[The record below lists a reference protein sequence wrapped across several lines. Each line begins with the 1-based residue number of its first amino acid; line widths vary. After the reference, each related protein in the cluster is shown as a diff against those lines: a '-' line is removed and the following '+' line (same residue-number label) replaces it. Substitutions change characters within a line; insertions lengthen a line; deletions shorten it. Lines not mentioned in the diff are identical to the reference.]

1 MVFVWGSLT
10 ELKEEKGTA
19 QRSEEKGTATEGR
32 KAEGRS
38 TTNINFYGV
47 CVGVLINI
55 LFSLEFEVKICCIL
69 YIEADIS
76 DCCGRPY
83 TIN

>member
-19 QRSEEKGTATEGR
+19 QRREEKGTATEGR

-38 TTNINFYGV
+38 TTRV
-47 CVGVLINI
+47 RP
-55 LFSLEFEVKICCIL
+55 
-69 YIEADIS
+69 IS
-76 DCCGRPY
+76 IFMVFVWELNKY
-83 TIN
+83 SI